1 MKKEINLLSPEALS
15 DRMSRIA
22 RARVRAIADAL
33 IVGLILVVCSYAAAW
48 YALSSVRDTV
58 GNDISAD
65 TGKTAEVERSIR
77 STNAILAAVDSR
89 IAQEPLWS
97 PVIPD
102 VLLAAPSGIAIKKIE
117 LTENPRT
124 LVVIGKATKGSLV
137 VQYQRVLE
145 ELPWVDH
152 VVAPLQN
159 FAVSPDATVTFTIV
173 RKAQG
178 GKL

>member
-33 IVGLILVVCSYAAAW
+33 LVGLILIVCSYAAAW
-48 YALSSVRDTV
+48 YALSSVRDSV
-58 GNDISAD
+58 GNDTAVD
-65 TGKTAEVERSIR
+65 TGKTVEVERSIR

-89 IAQEPLWS
+89 ITQEPFWS
-97 PVIPD
+97 SVIPG
-102 VLLAAPSGIAIKKIE
+102 VLLAAPAGIAITKIE
-117 LTENPRT
+117 LTEDPRT
-124 LVVIGKATKGSLV
+124 LVVVGKATKGSLV
-137 VQYQRVLE
+137 VQYQRLLE
-145 ELPWVDH
+145 SLPWVDH

-173 RKAQG
+173 RKAQEG
-178 GKL
+178 QL